1 MNGSWFIN
9 GIQKLALVGGFLC
22 NTGVELD
29 WKIIW
34 KWKRSTKKSN
44 YDVTQRC
51 LVPDWGSSWPVL
63 ILELDSLLFF
73 FFFFVSMI
81 SYRISSIQ
89 IAPRIPKLIIVTD
102 FISYL
107 FISSS
112 FEGALMLIWRAIASS
127 VWALF
132 AYLFF
137 LTRNDLF
144 VYFIRSF
151 PFLSRNWS
159 ESAQEQSSKIRF
171 VDRVAFRRVLKSA
184 LGWFVCESWL
194 LLGSYFV
201 VGNE

>member
-1 MNGSWFIN
+1 MEAEHKEI
-9 GIQKLALVGGFLC
+9 KLWRHAEMFGARLRFLLACPHFGTGF
-22 NTGVELD
+22 
-29 WKIIW
+29 
-34 KWKRSTKKSN
+34 
-44 YDVTQRC
+44 
-51 LVPDWGSSWPVL
+51 SS
-63 ILELDSLLFF
+63 LFL
-73 FFFFVSMI
+73 FFFVSMI

-112 FEGALMLIWRAIASS
+112 FEGALMLIWRAIASE